1 LKDSVAGFFV
11 RVFAEARGEV
21 QMPTT
26 ESRQLLLDHVDAR
39 TVAAETCEPAD
50 EAGETVGR
58 VADRNAIVRLDPD
71 HPGFRDAEYRARR
84 NRIAEIALG
93 YEPRTTI
100 PDAPYTAEEHALWRT
115 IRDALEPAHRA
126 HACAEY
132 LEAARRLDL
141 PRERIP
147 QLREVSERVRE
158 ISGFRLEPVAGLVAP
173 RVFLESLADGVF
185 LCTQYIRHHST
196 PFYTPEPDVVH
207 EVLGHALTLASP
219 RLAEL
224 NRLFGE
230 AVRRATSAEE
240 LERLSRV
247 YWFTI
252 EFGVVREGGE
262 VKAYGTG
269 LLSSAGEL
277 EAMSGAELR
286 PLDPEEATRA
296 EYDPTRF
303 QPRLFCA
310 DSFDEMCEAL
320 TRFLE
325 GRRRVG

>member
-1 LKDSVAGFFV
+1 MSEILKTSEDETGGTA
-11 RVFAEARGEV
+11 
-21 QMPTT
+21 
-26 ESRQLLLDHVDAR
+26 LLLDHVDAR
-39 TVAAETCEPAD
+39 MVAAEGADAFVKD
-50 EAGETVGR
+50 EAI
-58 VADRNAIVRLDPD
+58 ADRNSIIRLDPD
-71 HPGFRDAEYRARR
+71 HPGFRDASYRARR
-84 NRIAEIALG
+84 NRIARLALG
-93 YEPRTTI
+93 YEPGARV
-100 PDAPYTAEEHALWRT
+100 PDALYTAEEHALWRA
-115 IRDALEPAHRA
+115 IRDALEPAHKA

-141 PRERIP
+141 PRDSIP
-147 QLREVSERVRE
+147 QLAEVSERVRA

-207 EVLGHALTLASP
+207 ELLGHALTLASP

-224 NRLFGE
+224 NRAFGR
-230 AVRRATSAEE
+230 AVRRAASAEA

-252 EFGVVREGGE
+252 EFGVLREGDE

-277 EAMSGAELR
+277 EAMGGAELR
-286 PLDPEEATRA
+286 PLDLEEAARA
-296 EYDPTRF
+296 SYDPTRF
-303 QPRLFCA
+303 QPALFCA
-310 DSFDEMCEAL
+310 DSFGGLYESL
-320 TRFLE
+320 SRFLRD
-325 GRRRVG
+325 GRA

>member
-1 LKDSVAGFFV
+1 MRQDKTDG
-11 RVFAEARGEV
+11 
-21 QMPTT
+21 TT
-26 ESRQLLLDHVDAR
+26 LLLDHVDAR
-39 TVAAETCEPAD
+39 MVA
-50 EAGETVGR
+50 AGETVAALEDDATAGR
-58 VADRNAIVRLDPD
+58 NTIVQLDPD
-71 HPGFRDAEYRARR
+71 HPGFRDADYRARR
-84 NRIAEIALG
+84 NRIAQIALR
-93 YEPRTTI
+93 YEPGSPV
-100 PDAPYTAEEHALWRT
+100 PDAPYTAEEHALWRA

-141 PRERIP
+141 PRATIP
-147 QLREVSERVRE
+147 QLGEVSERVRA
-158 ISGFRLEPVAGLVAP
+158 ISGFSLEPVAGLVAP

-207 EVLGHALTLASP
+207 EVMGHALTLASP

-224 NRLFGE
+224 NRLFGR
-230 AVRRATSAEE
+230 AVRRTRSNAS

-252 EFGVVREGGE
+252 EFGVLREGGE

-277 EAMSGAELR
+277 EAMRGAELL
-286 PLDPEEATRA
+286 PLDIEEASRA
-296 EYDPTRF
+296 EYDPTHF
-303 QPRLFCA
+303 QPTLFCA
-310 DSFDEMCEAL
+310 DSFDAMHDAL
-320 TRFLE
+320 ERFLNDWR
-325 GRRRVG
+325 G

>member
-1 LKDSVAGFFV
+1 MRQDKTDG
-11 RVFAEARGEV
+11 
-21 QMPTT
+21 TT
-26 ESRQLLLDHVDAR
+26 LLLDHVDAR
-39 TVAAETCEPAD
+39 MVAADEPGAALQKD
-50 EAGETVGR
+50 STAG
-58 VADRNAIVRLDPD
+58 RNTMVQLDPD

-84 NRIAEIALG
+84 NRIAQIALG
-93 YEPRTTI
+93 YEPGAHV
-100 PDAPYTAEEHALWRT
+100 PDAPYTEEEHALWRA

-132 LEAARRLDL
+132 VEAARRLDL
-141 PRERIP
+141 PREEIP
-147 QLREVSERVRE
+147 QLREVSERVRA
-158 ISGFRLEPVAGLVAP
+158 ISGFSLEPVAGLVAP

-224 NRLFGE
+224 NRLFGR
-230 AVRRATSAEE
+230 AVRRTRTDAS

-252 EFGVVREGGE
+252 EFGVLREGGE

-277 EAMSGAELR
+277 EAMRGAELR
-286 PLDPEEATRA
+286 PLDIEEASRA

-303 QPRLFCA
+303 QPTLFCA
-310 DSFDEMCEAL
+310 DSFDAMHGAL
-320 TRFLE
+320 ERFLNDWR
-325 GRRRVG
+325 G